1 MITDNE
7 YYSIK
12 RISHSSLRHF
22 QTSPL
27 TFKMFLDK
35 ELEEEKKSYL
45 EDGKI
50 IHMYFLER
58 DKFDETYEFFDYKIP
73 SSEQAKKFIEELSKF
88 KRLSDEIIVQEY
100 KQQYS
105 IKGKSDDKI
114 LNEAVELR
122 KKYSDYLRYL
132 KAKENDK
139 EVLGSGWKNKLETLE
154 STMRSHDIIRSLLFD
169 RRIDDFSKLVVED
182 SFNEFPI
189 LFKDPIHDT
198 ECKSLIDRIVI
209 DHVNKVIKL
218 VDLKTTFSFDGL
230 SDKVKEYNY
239 HRQMAFYWMA
249 IMNMVKEG
257 YEFIDLKDYKRE
269 TYIIFIKT
277 KDPLE
282 VTVKQIGDSLINEG
296 TLEIMQILM
305 SLSWHMR
312 NNKWDHDRLYY
323 DGKCEIFE

>member
-1 MITDNE
+1 MKVDNE

-12 RISHSSLRHF
+12 RISHSSLKYF

-35 ELEEEKKSYL
+35 EVEEEKKQYL

-58 DKFDETYEFFDYKIP
+58 GKFDETYEFFDYKIP

-88 KRLSDEIIVQEY
+88 KRLNDEIISQEY

-105 IKGKSDDKI
+105 IKGKSDEKI

-139 EVLGSGWKNKLETLE
+139 EVLGSGWKEKLETLE
-154 STMRSHDIIRSLLFD
+154 SLIKNHDIIRPLLYNNSIDFD
-169 RRIDDFSKLVVED
+169 IDSY
-182 SFNEFPI
+182 NEFPI
-189 LFKDPIHDT
+189 YFKNPIYKL

-209 DHVNKVIKL
+209 DHYNKTIKL
-218 VDLKTTFSFDGL
+218 IDLKTTFSFDGL
-230 SDKVKEYNY
+230 KDKLIEYKY

-249 IMNMVKEG
+249 IMNMLEEG
-257 YEFIDLKDYKRE
+257 LDEGVPNFKNYKRE

-282 VTVKQIGDSLINEG
+282 ITIKQIGDSLIQEG
-296 TLEIMQILM
+296 TLEIMSIFKNLN
-305 SLSWHMR
+305 WHMI

-323 DGKCEIFE
+323 DGKCEVLT

>member
-1 MITDNE
+1 MKIDNE

-12 RISHSSLRHF
+12 RISHSSLKYF

-50 IHMYFLER
+50 IHMYFLEQN
-58 DKFDETYEFFDYKIP
+58 KFDETYEFFDYKIP

-88 KRLSDEIIVQEY
+88 KRLNDEIISQEY

-105 IKGKSDDKI
+105 IKGKSDEKI

-132 KAKENDK
+132 KVKEGDK
-139 EVLGSGWKNKLETLE
+139 EVLGSGWKERLETLE
-154 STMRSHDIIRSLLFD
+154 SAMKSHSIIKPLLFNESIYFD
-169 RRIDDFSKLVVED
+169 DNEGWIDPIETH
-182 SFNEFPI
+182 NEFPI
-189 LFKDPIHDT
+189 FFKDPIYGT

-209 DHVNKVIKL
+209 DHQYKKIKL
-218 VDLKTTFSFDGL
+218 IDLKTTFSFEGL
-230 SDKVKEYNY
+230 NDKVKEYKY

-249 IMNMVKEG
+249 IMNH
-257 YEFIDLKDYKRE
+257 FTQLKDYKQE

-282 VTVKQIGDSLINEG
+282 VTIKEISRSLIDEG
-296 TLEIMQILM
+296 TLEIMNIVKD
-305 SLSWHMR
+305 LSWHME
-312 NNKWDHDRLYY
+312 NNMWDHDRLYY
-323 DGKCEIFE
+323 EGKCEVFE

>member
-73 SSEQAKKFIEELSKF
+73 SSEQAKQYIDGLSKF
-88 KRLSDEIIVQEY
+88 KRLQKDIIIQEY
-100 KQQYS
+100 SKQYS
-105 IKGKSDDKI
+105 IKGKSEDKI
-114 LNEAVELR
+114 LADATEL
-122 KKYSDYLRYL
+122 KDKYKDYLRYL
-132 KAKENDK
+132 KAKEGDK
-139 EVLGSGWKNKLETLE
+139 EVLNKGWKDKLEGLE
-154 STMRSHDIIRSLLFD
+154 IATKNHSIIQPLLYDDPGNFDIESH
-169 RRIDDFSKLVVED
+169 
-182 SFNEFPI
+182 NEFPI
-189 LFKDPIHDT
+189 LFKEKMWGN

-209 DHVNKVIKL
+209 DHKNKVIKL
-218 VDLKTTFSFDGL
+218 VDLKTTFSFEGL
-230 SDKVKEYNY
+230 KDKIKEYNY

-249 IMNMVKEG
+249 IFNHFK
-257 YEFIDLKDYKRE
+257 DTLKLEEYKRE

-282 VTVKQIGDSLINEG
+282 VTIKQIGEPLLNEA
-296 TLEIMQILM
+296 ILDLTTILKD
-305 SLSWHMR
+305 LSWHME
-312 NNKWDHDRLYY
+312 NDKWDHDRLYY
-323 DGKCEIFE
+323 EGKCEILV